1 MITMMLNLTKINKS
15 MSKDIKIGKL
25 LCDEDI
31 ITKRQLNKALQ
42 VQVKGDK
49 RTLGEIL
56 VDLGFCDFDDI
67 TDALLNSS
75 TDTKQHEEKHEEIHN
90 EPIQPEMVTGLPP
103 NKPEPVIEEPKKEE
117 PIELSEEKVMGTK
130 FTMSLQTLGALV
142 AVIASGIGGYY
153 MLLQEIE
160 EAKNLPEPPSI
171 ESIFGDE
178 YPSKPDGHN
187 WPRSYE
193 QYKAQVGG
201 LQKDM
206 DDVFDIIDEYEEK
219 IEDLEKLV
227 ANLRVEV
234 ARKKDK

>member
-1 MITMMLNLTKINKS
+1 
-15 MSKDIKIGKL
+15 MSDGVKLGQL

-31 ITKRQLNKALQ
+31 ITKRQLSKALQ
-42 VQVKGDK
+42 AQVKGNK
-49 RTLGEIL
+49 GTIGEIL
-56 VDLGFCDFDDI
+56 VEMNFCTFEDI
-67 TDALLNSS
+67 TDALMNSS

-90 EPIQPEMVTGLPP
+90 EPIQQ
-103 NKPEPVIEEPKKEE
+103 PVVEPKPKPKEE
-117 PIELSEEKVMGTK
+117 KPVEISEDKVMGTK
-130 FTMSLQTLGALV
+130 FTMSIQTIVALV
-142 AVIASGIGGYY
+142 GIISAGVGGYY
-153 MLLQEIE
+153 MLLAEIE

-193 QYKAQVGG
+193 QYKTQVGG

-219 IEDLEKLV
+219 IEELEKLV
-227 ANLRVEV
+227 SNLRVEV
-234 ARKKDK
+234 AKKKDK

>member
-1 MITMMLNLTKINKS
+1 
-15 MSKDIKIGKL
+15 MSDGVKLGQL
-25 LCDEDI
+25 LCDADI
-31 ITKRQLNKALQ
+31 ITKRQLSKALQ
-42 VQVKGDK
+42 AQVKGK
-49 RTLGEIL
+49 EGTIGEIL
-56 VDLGFCDFDDI
+56 VEMNFCSFDDI
-67 TDALLNSS
+67 TDALMNSS

-90 EPIQPEMVTGLPP
+90 EPIQQPVV
-103 NKPEPVIEEPKKEE
+103 EPVPQPVVEEPKKEE
-117 PIELSEEKVMGTK
+117 PIEVSEEKIMGTK

-142 AVIASGIGGYY
+142 ALVASGIGGYY

-160 EAKNLPEPPSI
+160 EAKQLPEPPSI

-193 QYKAQVGG
+193 QYKTQVGG

-219 IEDLEKLV
+219 IDELEKLV

-234 ARKKDK
+234 AKKKDK

>member
-1 MITMMLNLTKINKS
+1 MNG
-15 MSKDIKIGKL
+15 DIKIGKL

-42 VQVKGDK
+42 KQVKGDK

-56 VDLGFCDFDDI
+56 VDLGFCEFDDI
-67 TDALLNSS
+67 TNALLNHNS
-75 TDTKQHEEKHEEIHN
+75 DTKKHEEKQVE
-90 EPIQPEMVTGLPP
+90 IQPEPVVEIQPDVKDIPP
-103 NKPEPVIEEPKKEE
+103 VEPKKEE
-117 PIELSEEKVMGTK
+117 PIEISEEKVMNTK

-142 AVIASGIGGYY
+142 AVVASGIGGYY

-160 EAKNLPEPPSI
+160 LAKELPAPISVEN
-171 ESIFGDE
+171 IFNDE
-178 YPSKPDGHN
+178 YPSKPGGHN
-187 WPRSYE
+187 WPRSFE
-193 QYKAQVGG
+193 QYKTQVGG

-219 IEDLEKLV
+219 IDELEKLV

>member
-1 MITMMLNLTKINKS
+1 MNG
-15 MSKDIKIGKL
+15 DIKIGKL

-67 TDALLNSS
+67 TNALLGSDE
-75 TDTKQHEEKHEEIHN
+75 DTKHHEEKHEEIHN
-90 EPIQPEMVTGLPP
+90 EPIQQ
-103 NKPEPVIEEPKKEE
+103 PVVEPKPKKKK
-117 PIELSEEKVMGTK
+117 PVELSEDKVMGTK
-130 FTMSLQTLGALV
+130 FTMSIRTIVALV
-142 AVIASGIGGYY
+142 GIISAGVGGYY
-153 MLLQEIE
+153 MLLSEIE
-160 EAKNLPEPPSI
+160 LAKQLPEPPSI
-171 ESIFGDE
+171 ENIFCDE

-193 QYKAQVGG
+193 QYKTQVGG

-206 DDVFDIIDEYEEK
+206 EDVFEIIDEYEEK

-227 ANLRVEV
+227 SNLRVEV
-234 ARKKDK
+234 AKKRDK

>member
-1 MITMMLNLTKINKS
+1 
-15 MSKDIKIGKL
+15 MSDGVKLGQL

-31 ITKRQLNKALQ
+31 ITKRQLSKALQ
-42 VQVKGDK
+42 AQVKGK
-49 RTLGEIL
+49 EGTIGEIL
-56 VDLGFCDFDDI
+56 VEMNFCTFEDI
-67 TDALLNSS
+67 TDALMNSS

-90 EPIQPEMVTGLPP
+90 EPIQQPVVEP
-103 NKPEPVIEEPKKEE
+103 KPKPKKEKPVE
-117 PIELSEEKVMGTK
+117 ISEDKVMGTK
-130 FTMSLQTLGALV
+130 FTMSIQTIVALV
-142 AVIASGIGGYY
+142 GIISAGVGGYY
-153 MLLQEIE
+153 MLLSEIE

-193 QYKAQVGG
+193 QYKTQVGG

-206 DDVFDIIDEYEEK
+206 DEVYDYIDEFEEK
-219 IEDLEKLV
+219 IDELEKLV

-234 ARKKDK
+234 AKKKDK

>member
-1 MITMMLNLTKINKS
+1 MNG
-15 MSKDIKIGKL
+15 DIKIGKL

-42 VQVKGDK
+42 KQVKGDK

-56 VDLGFCDFDDI
+56 VDLGFCEFDDI
-67 TDALLNSS
+67 TDALLNHDS
-75 TDTKQHEEKHEEIHN
+75 DTKKHEEKQVE
-90 EPIQPEMVTGLPP
+90 IQPEPTPAPVVE
-103 NKPEPVIEEPKKEE
+103 PEPVVEEPKKDE
-117 PIELSEEKVMGTK
+117 PIEISEEKVMNTK

-142 AVIASGIGGYY
+142 AVVASGIGGYY

-160 EAKNLPEPPSI
+160 LAKELPAPISVEN
-171 ESIFGDE
+171 IFNDE
-178 YPSKPDGHN
+178 YPSKPGGHN
-187 WPRSYE
+187 WPRSFE
-193 QYKAQVGG
+193 QYKTQVGG

-219 IEDLEKLV
+219 IEELEKLV